1 MAAWAD
7 KNERFVEIPGIV
19 EIRWVSDDPDYYVA
33 PIDLFDEQSKGLPD
47 YYGKKDKTTT
57 EQAFFTCN
65 ICECELK
72 SVVTLRAHCKGTQ
85 HIRKALNKKKE
96 YRKSQKSVKKEENPD
111 ASAERNYHFDTLFE
125 WLDQGTSEA
134 VVGIE
139 YVTEFRSGN
148 KNDIPYYH
156 CELSFCKD
164 AQGNAESMKNHLLS
178 LRHKQAFLE
187 MKTGSFLKHQ
197 AEVSQRVAEFTKDYQ
212 RDFTKMREI
221 VDRRKWS
228 MVRDLDYRGSG
239 ERSGVKRERE
249 YDRDDYE
256 HRGRDIKSEKRFYQ
270 DQTSSRES
278 SNRRGYD
285 RNDYDYRDRSFK
297 TESYQDFQS
306 SSRDS
311 LNQYRD
317 SYSRNVDVD
326 RHRSLQR
333 ESRENDA
340 RYPSESR
347 HSDEDV
353 EEIGRNG
360 NFENWKTAQIKVDK
374 DADRAST
381 SVQNS
386 REISTS
392 SKSSSNADEI
402 DRLHRKVAEKVMKVM
417 NKYYPGAD
425 EFDRSLYKIGS
436 PEEYSKL
443 AKQLSHKLRNQIK
456 ESYEAYHGTLDGI
469 LLTPDHVQ
477 SIKTEVDSY
486 LEQMPTLMS

>member
-7 KNERFVEIPGIV
+7 KNERFVEIPGII

-96 YRKSQKSVKKEENPD
+96 YRKSQNSVKKEEN
-111 ASAERNYHFDTLFE
+111 ANSNTERNYHFDTLFE

-139 YVTEFRSGN
+139 YVTEFKSGN

-178 LRHKQAFLE
+178 LLHKQAFLE
-187 MKTGSFLKHQ
+187 MKTGSFHKHQ
-197 AEVSQRVAEFTKDYQ
+197 AEVIQRVAEFTKDYQ

-228 MVRDLDYRGSG
+228 MVRDLDYKSSN
-239 ERSGVKRERE
+239 ERTMVKRERE
-249 YDRDDYE
+249 YDRDEYE

-270 DQTSSRES
+270 D
-278 SNRRGYD
+278 Y
-285 RNDYDYRDRSFK
+285 
-297 TESYQDFQS
+297 QS
-306 SSRDS
+306 SSRNS
-311 LNQYRD
+311 LNHYRD
-317 SYSRNVDVD
+317 LYSRNVDVD
-326 RHRSLQR
+326 RQRSLGR

-374 DADRAST
+374 DVNRAST

-486 LEQMPTLMS
+486 LEQMTTLTL